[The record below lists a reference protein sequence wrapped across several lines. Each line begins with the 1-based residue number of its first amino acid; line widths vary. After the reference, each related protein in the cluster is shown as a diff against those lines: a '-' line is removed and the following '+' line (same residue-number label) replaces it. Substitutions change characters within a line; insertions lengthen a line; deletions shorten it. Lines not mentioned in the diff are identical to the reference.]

1 MRVPIWGWMGIA
13 LASLLLWSS
22 ALIAVPETQQ
32 LIVLRLGKPDRII
45 NGYSPREPIGR
56 SGAGLTAIVPIL
68 ETTIPVD
75 KRILD
80 LDMPAQTVLSTDQLR
95 LVVDAFARYR
105 IVDPLKMY
113 ETRGSEEAVAVQLS
127 AILGSRLR
135 NELGKMPFVAL
146 LSPERGALMEAI
158 QADVNRQARG
168 IGAEIVDLRIKRADL
183 PTGSPLEGAYA
194 RMRSARDQET
204 RTILAQGYKQGQ
216 LLKAKADADAAQIYA
231 KSYGADPQFYA
242 FYRAMQAYRQAFKDG
257 NATLVLSPD
266 NAFLKEFEGGRER

>member
-1 MRVPIWGWMGIA
+1 MF
-13 LASLLLWSS
+13 LWSA

-32 LIVLRLGKPDRII
+32 VIVLRLGRPDRIL

-56 SGAGLTAIVPIL
+56 SGAGLAVIAPFL

-105 IVDPLKMY
+105 IVDPLKMF
-113 ETRGSEEAVAVQLS
+113 ETRGSEDAVATQLS
-127 AILGSRLR
+127 AILSSRLR
-135 NELGKMPFVAL
+135 NELGKMPFSAL
-146 LSPERGALMEAI
+146 LSPERTVVMQAI

-168 IGAEIVDLRIKRADL
+168 IGAELVDLRIKRADL
-183 PTGSPLEGAYA
+183 PTGSPLEGAFA

-231 KSYGADPQFYA
+231 KSYGSDPQFYA

-257 NATLVLSPD
+257 NSTLVLTPD
-266 NAFLKEFEGGRER
+266 NAFLKEFEGGKER